1 MSTGYSQ
8 EEAERILARI
18 RAEKE
23 AKEDGRAASGT
34 AVEEA

>member
-8 EEAERILARI
+8 EEAEHIFAKI

-23 AKEDGRAASGT
+23 AQKQED
-34 AVEEA
+34 EE